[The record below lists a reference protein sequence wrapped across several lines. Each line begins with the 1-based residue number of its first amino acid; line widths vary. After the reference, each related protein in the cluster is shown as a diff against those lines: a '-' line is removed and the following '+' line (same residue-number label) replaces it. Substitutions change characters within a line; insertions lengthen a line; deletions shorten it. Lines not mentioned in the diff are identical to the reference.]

1 MNSVHELLKNLPSID
16 ALLQEPAVVRW
27 LAIYD
32 RSFITNLLRKSVDK
46 MRQELQVINLS
57 STETKYLNSR
67 ILEIAESSLE
77 SFFDSKLKR
86 IVNGTGVILH
96 TNLGRAPLAPEVRQK
111 LDDLAENYCSVEF
124 NLEMGKRGERTSIV
138 EHLITELSGAESAA
152 VVNNNAAAVLLAL
165 NSIAAGKEV
174 IISRG
179 QLIEIGGAFRIPEVM
194 AQSGAKMIEIGTTN
208 KTHLRDYENAI
219 TERTGAIMVAHPS
232 NYRVLGFTQEVPMEK
247 LVPLAKLH
255 KIPIIYDLGGGVFID
270 LEKYGLPHEPV
281 VSYNVALG
289 VDVVTFSGDK
299 ILGGPQ
305 AGIIVGRNI
314 YLQKI
319 RKNHLLRALR
329 LDKLILAALEETLKL
344 YFQKDFVQKVPSLR
358 MLTEPLSIQEKRA
371 ASLLSNLNREVLE
384 AGSIDIDVGSSQV
397 GSGAI
402 PLEELKSIV
411 LCLSHSSLTANELA
425 HSFRHYSPAIIGYIR
440 DEKYYLNLRTI
451 RDSEL
456 PFLKGAIESI
466 FLGHKQ

>member
-165 NSIAAGKEV
+165 NSIAE
-174 IISRG
+174 
-179 QLIEIGGAFRIPEVM
+179 LI
-194 AQSGAKMIEIGTTN
+194 
-208 KTHLRDYENAI
+208 
-219 TERTGAIMVAHPS
+219 
-232 NYRVLGFTQEVPMEK
+232 
-247 LVPLAKLH
+247 
-255 KIPIIYDLGGGVFID
+255 
-270 LEKYGLPHEPV
+270 HEDA
-281 VSYNVALG
+281 N
-289 VDVVTFSGDK
+289 
-299 ILGGPQ
+299 
-305 AGIIVGRNI
+305 
-314 YLQKI
+314 
-319 RKNHLLRALR
+319 RA
-329 LDKLILAALEETLKL
+329 EEMTLKVSQFL
-344 YFQKDFVQKVPSLR
+344 RNTMNEKAMVPFH
-358 MLTEPLSIQEKRA
+358 
-371 ASLLSNLNREVLE
+371 
-384 AGSIDIDVGSSQV
+384 
-397 GSGAI
+397 
-402 PLEELKSIV
+402 EELK
-411 LCLSHSSLTANELA
+411 N
-425 HSFRHYSPAIIGYIR
+425 
-440 DEKYYLNLRTI
+440 TI
-451 RDSEL
+451 AYVE
-456 PFLKGAIESI
+456 PE
-466 FLGHKQ
+466 